1 MSTVCLLIQWSST
14 IQNQLQL
21 VFQRAFVTMAEEST
35 NFSEGTTW
43 IKARNRREIK
53 GMWIQVEWRAS
64 GFLLPPLTIQHDLI
78 TSLTAGEATKSIIGP
93 TDQSICSDKSLL
105 QDTFM
110 KSAESDCFFRL
121 SGEDT
126 NKGLLWTMSPKH
138 LQPRTK
144 CRGFDRAAWIKH
156 YNIVLLL
163 LFCTENRHKNVP
175 SF

>member
-64 GFLLPPLTIQHDLI
+64 GFLLPPPTIQHDLI

-121 SGEDT
+121 KVDFSSSNHTHLEKTQTRAYCGPWAPNIFSPEP
-126 NKGLLWTMSPKH
+126 NVGGLIELH
-138 LQPRTK
+138 
-144 CRGFDRAAWIKH
+144 
-156 YNIVLLL
+156 
-163 LFCTENRHKNVP
+163 E
-175 SF
+175 